1 MITPKMIEWNETA
14 GKILD
19 VVDMSGGWGTACN
32 KIQDAAYEVL
42 SVKDWNDVSSR
53 VDKDLE
59 ISEGSDFIMMNNH
72 YFDWKEFDQRKV
84 DIVRAYLL
92 YYSPE
97 QLVKIHRY
105 LCTGQECA
113 ELRNKLKKGDK

>member
-19 VVDMSGGWGTACN
+19 VVDMSGGWGPACN
-32 KIQDAAYEVL
+32 QIQDAACEVL
-42 SVKDWNDVSSR
+42 SVRDWNLVSSR
-53 VDKDLE
+53 VEKDLE
-59 ISEGSDFIMMNNH
+59 LSEGSDFLMMNGH
-72 YFDWKEFDQRKV
+72 YFDWKEFGQKKV
-84 DIVRAYLL
+84 DIVRSYLL

-105 LCTGQECA
+105 LCTNIKE
-113 ELRNKLKKGDK
+113 RR